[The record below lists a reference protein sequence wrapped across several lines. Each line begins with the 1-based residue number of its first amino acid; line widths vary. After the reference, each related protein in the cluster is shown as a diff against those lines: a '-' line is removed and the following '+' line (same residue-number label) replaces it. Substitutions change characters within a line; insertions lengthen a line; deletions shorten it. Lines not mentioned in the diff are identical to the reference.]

1 MLRPPV
7 RHVNKNP
14 MTMIIM
20 LLVFAYCYAAMIL
33 FVYLHLNQG
42 LIISNFILLVITL
55 LFLMMTTMSDPGV
68 IRQGVDFLKLVEE
81 FDATQM
87 CPECQILRTIRSR
100 HCGVCHK
107 CVERFDH
114 HCPWINNCI
123 GVNNHNFFMIYIFS

>member
-1 MLRPPV
+1 
-7 RHVNKNP
+7 
-14 MTMIIM
+14 
-20 LLVFAYCYAAMIL
+20 
-33 FVYLHLNQG
+33 
-42 LIISNFILLVITL
+42 
-55 LFLMMTTMSDPGV
+55 MMTTMSDPGV

-114 HCPWINNCI
+114 HCPFINNCV
-123 GVNNHNFFMIYIFS
+123 GHNNRKYFIVFIFFAFLYTTIAVINGGQSLYIAIKKYTFKELEQNTEDSAKDIFVLIVVVLSIL